1 MAALIISSGFNQN
14 IHDDESDGT
23 DEKNNRPGIIL
34 ELLGLVAAER
44 LICRLEIF
52 RGW

>member
-1 MAALIISSGFNQN
+1 MMTSLMKQPL
-14 IHDDESDGT
+14 T
-23 DEKNNRPGIIL
+23 RRKKNNRPGIIL
-34 ELLGLVAAER
+34 ELLGLVAAEG